1 MADRVDTSLQ
11 NAQYHLK
18 KLKKAGAVEIV
29 DTAYSEK
36 GREMD
41 VYAPAN
47 QPLVIC
53 AGDEQETSGLR
64 AALANF
70 LGGLAIVGLAS
81 LLVQQVFGAGLFGGP
96 TVHSGSADTASRDP
110 SFYLENGTIA
120 DGGTETALGAVDA
133 ATQGSTAVAG
143 GLSPGL
149 AFFAGGAFVLVA
161 LVAIWYVR

>member
-1 MADRVDTSLQ
+1 
-11 NAQYHLK
+11 
-18 KLKKAGAVEIV
+18 
-29 DTAYSEK
+29 
-36 GREMD
+36 MD

-81 LLVQQVFGAGLFGGP
+81 LFVQQVFGASLFGEP
-96 TVHSGSADTASRDP
+96 AVRSGSADTASQSP
-110 SFYLENGTIA
+110 SFYVENGTIV
-120 DGGTETALGAVDA
+120 DGGMTEPAVDA
-133 ATQGSTAVAG
+133 AVQGSTAAATS

-161 LVAIWYVR
+161 LVAIWHVR